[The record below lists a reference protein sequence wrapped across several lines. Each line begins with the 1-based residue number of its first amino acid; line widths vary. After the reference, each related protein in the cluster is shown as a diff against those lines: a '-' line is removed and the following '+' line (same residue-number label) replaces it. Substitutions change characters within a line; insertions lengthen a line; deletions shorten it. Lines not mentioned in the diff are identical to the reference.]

1 VSNSRTAAAL
11 VTALAL
17 SVARSVRGADS
28 SAPPVSIGVVTRGC
42 GVDLPEVRELSDRL
56 GVELAPVRIEARSTP
71 PLLEVSTTCTN
82 VEALSFLDGDSS
94 RTRPVSLEDVA
105 PELRPVAL
113 AVLAAEFLRSI
124 WATPQTAG
132 AADAATTPATAE
144 AGIVAPSPAA
154 TTVAQAPTA
163 AATPAPATPV
173 APREPPTKD
182 GAEHRRPDASKD
194 TRLGA
199 GPLFRYFTSGA
210 SILGGAEL
218 SVAPRPLFV
227 AANAAFGRAQDSL
240 GRISLG
246 VVAGSLGGRLPLA
259 RTNQL
264 RWWGAAAV
272 DVGWS
277 WATAT
282 PADAASSPR
291 SSGTVFAAL
300 TLGPELDVPID
311 GGFGLTLSLRA
322 GAARGVV
329 ATADGRQ
336 VAGAQGFTLSS
347 SAVVHYAL

>member
-1 VSNSRTAAAL
+1 
-11 VTALAL
+11 
-17 SVARSVRGADS
+17 
-28 SAPPVSIGVVTRGC
+28 VTRGC
-42 GVDLPEVRELSDRL
+42 GVDLREVRELSDRL

-82 VEALSFLDGDSS
+82 VESVSFLDGSS
-94 RTRPVSLEDVA
+94 LRTRPVSLEDVA

-124 WATPQTAG
+124 WATPQSSG
-132 AADAATTPATAE
+132 AAEAATTPATA
-144 AGIVAPSPAA
+144 ATAIVAAPPAA
-154 TTVAQAPTA
+154 TTVAQTPTPTP
-163 AATPAPATPV
+163 TPATAPAV

-182 GAEHRRPDASKD
+182 AAEHRPPERSKGA
-194 TRLGA
+194 RLGA

-210 SILGGAEL
+210 SILGGGEL
-218 SVAPRPLFV
+218 SVAPPPLFI
-227 AANAAFGRAQDSL
+227 AANAAFGRGQDSL

-246 VVAGSLGGRLPLA
+246 VVAGSFGGRLPLA

-282 PADAASSPR
+282 PAEVAASLPR
-291 SSGTVFAAL
+291 STGTVFAAF

-311 GGFGLTLSLRA
+311 GAFGLTLSLRA